1 MWRWVIPLA
10 LALTVTFVWG
20 AVAVSLRPLT
30 TRELFQSAARAV
42 VARCVSVETRA
53 VPAYGGQLF
62 TFSTFETRDR
72 ISGTIGD
79 RFTLRLFGGRQGDIV
94 VDAPMTPTFTPG
106 EDVLLLLG
114 PDNADGHPIVR
125 IQGVLRIETDART
138 GVPVVTTPVSGINLR
153 RAIDG
158 TAYAVPPTP
167 VPLEDIVFTLRN
179 LRQHPQD
186 QQDQTEK
193 ELHP

>member
-1 MWRWVIPLA
+1 MWRWVIA
-10 LALTVTFVWG
+10 AGLALTITFARG
-20 AVAVSLRPLT
+20 AAATSVRPLT
-30 TRELFQSAARAV
+30 TRQLTESAARVV
-42 VARCVSVETRA
+42 VARCVSVETRG

-72 ISGTIGD
+72 IAGAIGD
-79 RFTLRLFGGRQGDIV
+79 RFTLRLFGGRQGDVV
-94 VDAPMTPTFTPG
+94 VDAPMMPTFTPG

-114 PDNADGHPIVR
+114 PDNADGHPVVR

-138 GVPVVTTPVSGINLR
+138 GAPVVTTPVSGLDIQ
-153 RAIDG
+153 RATDG
-158 TAYAVPPTP
+158 AGYAVPPTP
-167 VPLEDIVFTLRN
+167 VPLDDLVFTLRR

-186 QQDQTEK
+186 QPKK